1 MKKNSIYI
9 VSALV
14 LMLLSA
20 CTQTLTPKP
29 RDYFR
34 ITFPEKHYERISA
47 QLPYSFEMPQY
58 CTLEQETSRGADK
71 YWTNVV
77 FDKMDAKIHLSFKY
91 IENNL
96 DTLIDDSHTLAYKHT
111 IKADAIEKKYY
122 VNDSTNVFAMV
133 YNIKGN
139 VASPIQFFATDSV
152 KCFLRGSL
160 YFNATPN
167 KDSIAPVLDFV
178 AQDITQL
185 LETLRW
191 EK

>member
-1 MKKNSIYI
+1 MKKHIFI
-9 VSALV
+9 VVTFIAIAFA
-14 LMLLSA
+14 M
-20 CTQTLTPKP
+20 CTSTLTPKP
-29 RDYFR
+29 RAYFR
-34 ITFPEKHYERISA
+34 ISLPEKHYSRISED
-47 QLPYSFEMPQY
+47 LPYTFEMPQY
-58 CTLEQETSRGADK
+58 CHLEEEQSRGAEK
-71 YWTNVV
+71 YWTNIV
-77 FDKMDAKIHLSFKY
+77 FDKMNAKIHLSFKY
-91 IENNL
+91 LENNL

-111 IKADAIEKKYY
+111 IKADAIDKKYY
-122 VNDSTNVFAMV
+122 TDDSAHVFALV

-185 LETLRW
+185 IETLRW

>member
-1 MKKNSIYI
+1 MKNRFYI
-9 VSALV
+9 VSI
-14 LMLLSA
+14 LLSLALAA
-20 CTQTLTPKP
+20 CTQTITPKP
-29 RDYFR
+29 REYYR
-34 ITFPEKHYERISA
+34 IAFPEKHYSRITE
-47 QLPYSFEMPQY
+47 QLPYSFEIPQY
-58 CTLEQETSRGADK
+58 CTLEKENSRGAEK

-77 FDKMDAKIHLSFKY
+77 FEKMNAKIHLSFKY
-91 IENNL
+91 IQNNL

-111 IKADAIEKKYY
+111 IKADAIDKNYY
-122 VNDSTNVFAMV
+122 TDDSARVFALV

-160 YFNATPN
+160 YFNAAPN

-178 AQDITQL
+178 AKDITQL
-185 LETLRW
+185 IETLRW

>member
-1 MKKNSIYI
+1 MKNRFYI
-9 VSALV
+9 VSLLLV
-14 LMLLSA
+14 LVLAA
-20 CTQTLTPKP
+20 CTQTITPKP
-29 RDYFR
+29 REYFR
-34 ITFPEKHYERISA
+34 ITFPEKHYSRITE
-47 QLPYSFEMPQY
+47 QLPYSFEIPQY
-58 CTLEQETSRGADK
+58 CTLEKENSRGAEQ

-77 FDKMDAKIHLSFKY
+77 FDKMNAKIHLSFKY
-91 IENNL
+91 IHNNL

-111 IKADAIEKKYY
+111 IKADAIDKNYY
-122 VNDSTNVFAMV
+122 TDDSAHVYALV

-178 AQDITQL
+178 AKDITQL
-185 LETLRW
+185 IETLRW

>member
-1 MKKNSIYI
+1 MMKNNFII
-9 VSALV
+9 ATV
-14 LMLLSA
+14 LLLILLSA
-20 CTQTLTPKP
+20 CTQTITPKP
-29 RDYFR
+29 RGYFR
-34 ITFPEKHYERISA
+34 ISFPEKHYERISE

-58 CTLEQETSRGADK
+58 CKLEQEISHGAEQ

-77 FDKMDAKIHLSFKY
+77 FNNMGAKIHLSFKY
-91 IENNL
+91 IQNNL

-111 IKADAIEKKYY
+111 IKADAIEKNFYTD
-122 VNDSTNVFAMV
+122 DSARVFAMV

-152 KCFLRGSL
+152 KYFLRGSL

-178 AQDITQL
+178 AKDITQL
-185 LETLRW
+185 IETLRW
-191 EK
+191 EH